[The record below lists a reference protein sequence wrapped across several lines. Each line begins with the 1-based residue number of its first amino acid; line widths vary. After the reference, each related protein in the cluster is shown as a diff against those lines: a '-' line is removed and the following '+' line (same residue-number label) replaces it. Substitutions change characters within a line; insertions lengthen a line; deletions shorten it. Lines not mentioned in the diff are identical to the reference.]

1 MLDTI
6 PPSTNF
12 SLPYLF
18 CILCENQTIIST
30 VHDEGGGVE
39 HIEIYYRFS
48 NDNDTWGA
56 WVPHQTDDEV
66 PFMFSVPT
74 ESGFY
79 QLSTVA
85 MDFLGNTEQQ
95 VVKAVVRVF
104 TPDFNGDGMVSV
116 QDLVMM
122 AHHFGGTASAEHRAI
137 YDIDGN
143 GAIDLDDTAIVLKY
157 WS

>member
-1 MLDTI
+1 
-6 PPSTNF
+6 
-12 SLPYLF
+12 
-18 CILCENQTIIST
+18 
-30 VHDEGGGVE
+30 
-39 HIEIYYRFS
+39 
-48 NDNDTWGA
+48 
-56 WVPHQTDDEV
+56 
-66 PFMFSVPT
+66 MFSVPT

-104 TPDFNGDGMVSV
+104 TPDFNGDGTVSV